1 MVNVLENNR
10 AGEKERE
17 VWDEGK
23 NVTNFYM
30 VAREAVSNRLAFD
43 QRTKSKGGRSPVGR
57 CGGQGNSKC

>member
-17 VWDEGK
+17 VWDDRK

-30 VAREAVSNRLAFD
+30 VAGEAVTNRLAFE
-43 QRTKSKGGRSPVGR
+43 QRTKSKAGKEA
-57 CGGQGNSKC
+57 CGKMWRPRE